1 MKRFVIIG
9 LGNFGAG
16 VAETLFARGH
26 EVVAIDSDEHAVD
39 RIASHVSRAAVGDGR
54 DRSVLEEIGARQ
66 ANAGVISTGDDL
78 TASILTMLALKD
90 LQVDE
95 IYVKV
100 ISTDHARIMEKLGAT
115 ETIFPERESAV
126 RLGTRITSHAILNY
140 VRLGPGFSMQ
150 EMAVPEQWIGKSMR
164 DLELRRR
171 HNITV
176 IAVHDVLLDRM
187 VPVPDPD
194 APLKDSDTLLIAGAD
209 ADLEYASKIGLE

>member
-26 EVVAIDSDEHAVD
+26 EVVAIDTNEHAVD
-39 RIASHVSRAAVGDGR
+39 RIASHVSRAAVGDAR

-78 TASILTMLALKD
+78 TASILAMLALKD

-140 VRLGPGFSMQ
+140 VRLGPGFSIQ
-150 EMAVPEQWIGKSMR
+150 EMAVPEPWIGKSMR

-209 ADLEYASKIGLE
+209 ADLEYASKIGSE